1 MNSFCASPK
10 RSLLELAAR
19 VASMV
24 LLSCVSLW
32 VIAVVAIRVHLFHAF
47 YIHHLQ
53 TVEDE
58 KWLRVQ
64 CDDPVFFSNLKQHV
78 SLCAQVQENAQRN
91 ALLVALTQTMENSS
105 LCGVV
110 SCWDLVMGLQH
121 ASLNTMLMLSACAIL
136 MVAVLLPCAN
146 IVTRFL
152 CESSP
157 KSFHYSDSSVVAY
170 RESPWPRYAS
180 LDVADSPPLDFQYGK
195 KLV

>member
-1 MNSFCASPK
+1 M
-10 RSLLELAAR
+10 
-19 VASMV
+19 
-24 LLSCVSLW
+24 
-32 VIAVVAIRVHLFHAF
+32 HLFHTF

-58 KWLRVQ
+58 KWLRMQ

-91 ALLVALTQTMENSS
+91 ALLVALTETMENSS

-152 CESSP
+152 YESSP
-157 KSFHYSDSSVVAY
+157 RSFHYASSETSVLPY
-170 RESPWPRYAS
+170 RESSWARYA
-180 LDVADSPPLDFQYGK
+180 PLDTVDSASPGFQYGK
-195 KLV
+195 KVV